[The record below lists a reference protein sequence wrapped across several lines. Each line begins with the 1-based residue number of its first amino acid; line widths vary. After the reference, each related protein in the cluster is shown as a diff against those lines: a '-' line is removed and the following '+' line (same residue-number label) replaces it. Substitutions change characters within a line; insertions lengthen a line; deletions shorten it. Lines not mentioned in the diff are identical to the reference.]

1 MTKLSM
7 FCSFK
12 YRHLVKNLK
21 FEIPSMFGFDAELNS
36 RVEHENLGDSKI
48 NAYLNSW
55 ILKLI

>member
-12 YRHLVKNLK
+12 YRHLVRTSNLK
-21 FEIPSMFGFDAELNS
+21 FRQCLDLMRNS
-36 RVEHENLGDSKI
+36 VQEVEHENLGDSKI